1 MPPKRSRVKKYTIQN
16 TNIQLKCKFLLR
28 YLFAC
33 DLSFTFCDSDTVAFL
48 IISTAVTHTHTHP
61 FNGPLSGTTRVSQ
74 YQKGKTN
81 LDFSEARDSEWQWHR
96 LDHMQVCTSL
106 QTDNH
111 ANTSLLSFLQ
121 AGCPSCRPTN
131 SAKAH
136 TAG

>member
-1 MPPKRSRVKKYTIQN
+1 MTI
-16 TNIQLKCKFLLR
+16 
-28 YLFAC
+28 
-33 DLSFTFCDSDTVAFL
+33 
-48 IISTAVTHTHTHP
+48 HTSVYTHP

-111 ANTSLLSFLQ
+111 ANTSLLSFFSGTRIYKNKVTEDVYGPVLLNGLLTSVSNTEPSLNSFHQELKTLYFRRAYLRDQ
-121 AGCPSCRPTN
+121 ARS
-131 SAKAH
+131 
-136 TAG
+136 